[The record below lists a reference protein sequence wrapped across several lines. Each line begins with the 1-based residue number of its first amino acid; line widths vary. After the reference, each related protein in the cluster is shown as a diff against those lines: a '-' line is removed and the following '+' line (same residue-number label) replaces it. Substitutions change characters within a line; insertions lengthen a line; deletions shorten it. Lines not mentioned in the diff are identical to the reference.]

1 VGLPWRRSRAVLF
14 NSYVFLYAFL
24 PVALAGFFLLARLGR
39 VPAALW
45 LVVVSFVFYGWWNP
59 AYVPLLAI
67 SMGGNYLL
75 SLGIGAAARRPRLQ
89 GWVLAAGV
97 AANLGALCYYKYLG
111 WLIGLLDAAIGLRL
125 DVPGIVLPLGI
136 SFFTFTQLGYLVD
149 CKQGVAKD
157 RGLLDYLVFVT
168 FFPHLIAGPILH
180 NGEMMPQFGAPA
192 TYRFSAENFSVGL
205 GIFVVGLM
213 KKCLLADPIG
223 TVVPAGFANPSA
235 LPLFAAW
242 HVALAY
248 SLQLYFDFSG
258 YSDMAIG
265 LARMFNVRFPVNFNS
280 PYKARSVIDYW
291 QRWHM
296 TLTRYLMMYL
306 YNPIAISVARWR
318 LAHGRATSRAAFR
331 TPGGFAAMVLLPV
344 FATIVLAG
352 IWHGAGAQFLVFGLL
367 HAVYLSVNHA
377 WRIFGPRRAGG
388 VAPRFGAALGA
399 GVLTY
404 LCVLIGSVVFRAPSV
419 GAAVALLGGMLGAH
433 GVGPGFPVPASV
445 AWQTGAIGAALH
457 AHGAVVIGRWQETVH
472 VLETILALV
481 GLYLIVWLLPNTQQ
495 IFAEDVATIESVT
508 STRFTWLRWR
518 SNLGWAVA
526 LGCATVIGLLSVGGT
541 SEFLY
546 FQF

>member
-1 VGLPWRRSRAVLF
+1 VLF

-24 PVALAGFFLLARLGR
+24 PLSLAGYFLVARLGR

-45 LVVVSFVFYGWWNP
+45 LVAVSFIFYGWWNP
-59 AYVPLLAI
+59 AYVLLLALSI
-67 SMGGNYLL
+67 GTNYLL
-75 SLGIGAAARRPRLQ
+75 SLGIDAAERRPRLQ
-89 GWVLAAGV
+89 TWVLVLGV
-97 AANLGALCYYKYLG
+97 AANLSALCYYKYLA
-111 WLIGLLDAAIGLRL
+111 WLIGLLNEAAGAQF
-125 DVPGIVLPLGI
+125 DVPAIVLPLGI
-136 SFFTFTQLGYLVD
+136 SFFTFTQLGYLID

-157 RGLLDYLVFVT
+157 RNFLDYLVFVT

-180 NGEMMPQFGAPA
+180 NGEIMPQFGAPA
-192 TYRFSAENFSVGL
+192 TYRFSAENFAAGL
-205 GIFVVGLM
+205 GIFVVGLL
-213 KKCLLADPIG
+213 KKCVVADPIG
-223 TVVPAGFANPSA
+223 AVVPAGFAHPA
-235 LPLFAAW
+235 ELPLFAAW

-280 PYKARSVIDYW
+280 PYKATSVIDYW

-318 LAHGRATSRAAFR
+318 LARGCDTSRAAYR
-331 TPGGFAAMVLLPV
+331 TPGGFAALVLLPV
-344 FATIVLAG
+344 FVTIGLAG
-352 IWHGAGAQFLVFGLL
+352 IWHGAGAQFLLFGLL

-377 WRIFGPRRAGG
+377 WRILRPRRPCEVASRRGG
-388 VAPRFGAALGA
+388 QLGA

-404 LCVLIGSVVFRAPSV
+404 LCVLVGAVVFRAPSV
-419 GAAVALLGGMLGAH
+419 GAAASLLTGMLGGH
-433 GVGPGFPVPASV
+433 GMGPGFPVPAWV
-445 AWQTGAIGAALH
+445 AWQTGALGMVLH
-457 AHGAVVIGRWQETVH
+457 AHGILVLARWQTTVH
-472 VLETILALV
+472 ALETILALAS
-481 GLYLIVWLLPNTQQ
+481 LYSIVWLLPNTQQ
-495 IFAEDVATIESVT
+495 IFADQHSVT
-508 STRFTWLRWR
+508 DDVQRTKLTWLRWR
-518 SNLGWAVA
+518 SSLSWAVA